1 MVWTHLE
8 IQGTVIDHRYDENPE
23 RNQPVGVESGGLD
36 SYGRLVRGPPDRDA
50 AVASEEDAGLSLVPP
65 YIPHTAY

>member
-8 IQGTVIDHRYDENPE
+8 IQGTVIGHRYDENPE

-36 SYGRLVRGPPDRDA
+36 SYGWLVRGPPDHDIQPTK
-50 AVASEEDAGLSLVPP
+50 E
-65 YIPHTAY
+65 T